1 MRNTGRVGRPRA
13 NGVAASRHDAREA
26 VLDAAAELFTTAGYT
41 ATTTRAIAELAGLR
55 QASLYYHFPAK
66 EDLLAAL
73 LAETVDPSLAVAR
86 ELLGELAPAEVRLW
100 ALSYSDIRLLGTA
113 RHNLGVLCLLP
124 EVKALNLTGFRAAR
138 AELKDC
144 YRALIAE
151 AGAEPASLDICTSLA
166 FGLVESV
173 ASARRDN
180 PRLDVEAHARHGADA
195 VLRLAGLP
203 GASGSVRAAGLALL
217 EAAALECSR
226 V

>member
-1 MRNTGRVGRPRA
+1 MGRPRA
-13 NGVAASRHDAREA
+13 TGVAASRHDARED
-26 VLDAAAELFTTAGYT
+26 VLDAAAELFTTTGYT

-73 LAETVDPSLAVAR
+73 LAETVDPSVAVAR
-86 ELLGELAPAEVRLW
+86 ELLGELAPAEIRLW
-100 ALSYSDIRLLGTA
+100 ALTYSDIRLLGLA
-113 RHNLGVLCLLP
+113 RHNLGVLCVLP
-124 EVKALNLTGFRAAR
+124 EVKALNLTAFRLAR

-151 AGAEPASLDICTSLA
+151 AGADPASLDICTSLA

-173 ASARRDN
+173 ASARRDD
-180 PRLDVEAHARHGADA
+180 PHLDVEAHARHGADA

-203 GASGSVRAAGLALL
+203 GASGSVRAAGLELL
-217 EAAALECSR
+217 QAAELECAR
-226 V
+226 A